1 MTNQDHLVREAEA
14 RAYAHYDMSSVDR
27 TVTVESSLGP
37 VDVRVCVFGEPTDET
52 PVVLLHGIASV
63 TVIAASLLP
72 YLRGRQVYAVDWPG
86 HGLSGASVLPRG
98 TRFRTQAVAVLR
110 SLLDALGLD
119 RVDLVG
125 HSMGAQISLY
135 SALDLG
141 PRVRRLALL
150 GAPGAGLPGVRPI
163 TAMKLAAIPGLGP
176 ALLAAPM
183 SERVFIRGNEVA
195 LGKGVLDDVPADVLR
210 AAHLL
215 AGRRS
220 NARSIASFFR
230 TLLKRGKV
238 RPGIAL
244 DATELARI
252 TQPVL
257 MAWGDADVF
266 LTPDAA
272 TEAISAIPDLHLVRI
287 PAAGHAP
294 WLEDPVTVGIAI
306 ATHLG
311 TAEAPEQ
318 RRAPA

>member
-1 MTNQDHLVREAEA
+1 MKNQDHLVREAEA

-252 TQPVL
+252 TQDPRRRTRTVAGGSRHRRHCDRHPPRHRRGSRTTPSPRIARNAAL
-257 MAWGDADVF
+257 SILPTAFLGMASSTTSDVGR
-266 LTPDAA
+266 L
-272 TEAISAIPDLHLVRI
+272 
-287 PAAGHAP
+287 
-294 WLEDPVTVGIAI
+294 
-306 ATHLG
+306 
-311 TAEAPEQ
+311 
-318 RRAPA
+318 